1 MSEQRDVKDAEGPQP
16 GSQEMQNLV
25 SEAEGRAED
34 NSADE
39 AGQKQDQQLEQGSEN
54 TS

>member
-1 MSEQRDVKDAEGPQP
+1 MSEQRDEKDAEGPQP

-25 SEAEGRAED
+25 SEAEGKAED
-34 NSADE
+34 NTASQASRE
-39 AGQKQDQQLEQGSEN
+39 QDQQLEQGSEN